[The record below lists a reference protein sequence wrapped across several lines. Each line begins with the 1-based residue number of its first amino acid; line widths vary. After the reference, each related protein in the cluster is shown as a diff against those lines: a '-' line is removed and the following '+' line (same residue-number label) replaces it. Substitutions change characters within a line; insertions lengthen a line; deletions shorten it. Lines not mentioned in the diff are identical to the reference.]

1 MIDLL
6 PSDEQRQIVA
16 SVAEFA
22 SRELSIGRLWN
33 SEHAGAR
40 IGTDLWREIAGL
52 GWFGLGLPVERGGA
66 GYTLVEEM
74 LVARELG
81 RHVSSPALLAAILG
95 AHAADEAGLDEIR
108 DGIVQGQIPVALA
121 NQIGART
128 NSYHVFD
135 ATDDAMLLTWTQ
147 VDCRMFANSAFR
159 DRRRV
164 AAIDDS
170 VVVERA
176 RQVDSPTISL
186 PIPRSTLARRATLL
200 VTAQLVGVSEAARDQ
215 AVEYA
220 KVREQF
226 GQPIGAFQALKH
238 RCADMAV
245 QAELAYAQTFLAGL
259 FELHEQAD
267 SLFQGAAARVLA
279 GAAALG
285 TARDAIQ
292 IHGAIG
298 FTWDCDVHWLLKR
311 AHLLRQLG
319 GPPAAFRRV
328 LRDHCPALAA

>member
-22 SRELSIGRLWN
+22 SRELSIKRLWT
-33 SEHAGAR
+33 SARGGAR
-40 IGTDLWREIAGL
+40 IGADLWRDIAEL
-52 GWFGLGLPVERGGA
+52 GWFGLGLPSERGGA
-66 GYTLVEEM
+66 GCTLIEEM
-74 LVARELG
+74 LVTRELA
-81 RHVSSPALLAAILG
+81 RHVSSPGVLATMIG
-95 AHAADEAGLDEIR
+95 AHVADEAGLHELR
-108 DGIVQGQIPVALA
+108 DDIIQGRLRVALA
-121 NQIGART
+121 NPIDDRAGL
-128 NSYHVFD
+128 YHLFD
-135 ATDDAMLLTWTQ
+135 AADDAMLLTWTQ
-147 VDCRMFANSAFR
+147 VDCKLFASSAFR
-159 DRRRV
+159 ERV
-164 AAIDDS
+164 PIAAIDDS
-170 VVVERA
+170 VMAERA
-176 RQVDSPTISL
+176 RNLDKPIASL
-186 PIPRSTLARRATLL
+186 PVTKSALARRATLL
-200 VTAQLVGVSEAARDQ
+200 VAAELVGISEAARDQ

-245 QAELAYAQTFLAGL
+245 QAEIAYAQTFLAGL

-279 GAAALG
+279 GGAALG
-285 TARDAIQ
+285 NASAAIQ

-319 GPPAAFRRV
+319 GPPAAFRRL
-328 LRDHCPALAA
+328 LRDHGPALAA